1 MARLSAEI
9 GNPRGYINQ
18 AARAGSRLVQA
29 RLGTYRAS
37 DRLWPGQGLAKL
49 VGTSTT

>member
-29 RLGTYRAS
+29 RLGTYVPVTAF
-37 DRLWPGQGLAKL
+37 GQGRD
-49 VGTSTT
+49 